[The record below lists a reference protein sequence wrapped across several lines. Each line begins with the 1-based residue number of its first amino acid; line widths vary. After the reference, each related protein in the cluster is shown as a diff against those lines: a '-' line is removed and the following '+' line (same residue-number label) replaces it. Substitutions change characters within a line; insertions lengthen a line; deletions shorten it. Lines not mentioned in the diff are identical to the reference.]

1 MADLYHGEYP
11 VDMTPAEARAELASR
26 ERETLHSP
34 EEQRRL
40 SDAVEAQA
48 RRTAVADTVS
58 VTQADATFVAD
69 ILELAETLELAGND
83 VASVRNGIWND
94 EPSDLGRLLRMAAKH
109 RLASAQP
116 APAFPREEVAITERE
131 VGALRYLLNWSDT
144 GKKVATVMKTFTLDG
159 EERHYT
165 KDTLESLWRTLSA
178 ALLQGKQP

>member
-48 RRTAVADTVS
+48 RRTAVADTVTPALHEGGRFLS
-58 VTQADATFVAD
+58 WSSIDLAAQCLSQAREQLDPEFSQFMTAVA
-69 ILELAETLELAGND
+69 A
-83 VASVRNGIWND
+83 
-94 EPSDLGRLLRMAAKH
+94 
-109 RLASAQP
+109 RLASTQP
-116 APAFPREEVAITERE
+116 APAFPREEVERGIE
-131 VGALRYLLNWSDT
+131 RVCETISLEFKGFWTAEDLVEELPALIRRE
-144 GKKVATVMKTFTLDG
+144 F
-159 EERHYT
+159 
-165 KDTLESLWRTLSA
+165 A